1 MGARLTPLTTVL
13 TTGLLLAAWGCG
25 PARPAADAAAGETPT
40 SSSFPSAPVP
50 TLLVAD
56 PAHAVEMP
64 GPRTQRL
71 ESHDLLVY
79 SQVALTDSMVAD
91 IRAIKGVGAVERLS
105 LAQATIENRSYE
117 IAAVDPSTYRRFTPV
132 ASADVLGVWQRVAG
146 GEIAATPAAGHRL
159 AAPNGYIHLGSS
171 KDAPDLHIGAY
182 AEQIPGLDLVVNER
196 WGESLGMVMD
206 NAVLISTRINSPQSV
221 RPRIERIVGHK
232 ASVQAMDVVAIRGLD
247 PEVVQTAVLTG
258 GSIASVVGTFNYRVL
273 GGGHIAPD
281 PSWVASHISTQ
292 TMPIIG
298 PMTCNNAIF
307 PQLKAAL
314 DEIQSTPG
322 LAAKIHPSEYA
333 GCYYPRFIAGT
344 TVLSN
349 HSFGLAFD
357 INVPGNQR
365 GTPGEI
371 DRTVVSIFQKWGF
384 TWGGTWSYT
393 DPMHFEMNQ
402 VVKPA

>member
-1 MGARLTPLTTVL
+1 MGARRTALAAA
-13 TTGLLLAAWGCG
+13 LLLASSAVSACG
-25 PARPAADAAAGETPT
+25 SANPTDPGPSTGTTGSPSKPASTVA
-40 SSSFPSAPVP
+40 
-50 TLLVAD
+50 VAD
-56 PAHAVEMP
+56 PEQAVPPP
-64 GPRTQRL
+64 GPRTERL
-71 ESHDLLVY
+71 WPADMLVF
-79 SQVALTDSMVAD
+79 SQDALSDDMVKR
-91 IRAIKGVGAVERLS
+91 IRAIKGIRKVEPLS
-105 LAQATIENRSYE
+105 LAQASIENRAYTV
-117 IAAVDPSTYRRFTPV
+117 AAVDPATYRLFTP
-132 ASADVLGVWQRVAG
+132 AGSADTLAVWTRVAG
-146 GEIAATPAAGHRL
+146 GELAATPEAGHKL
-159 AAPNGYIHLGSS
+159 VDKSGYIKLGGSA
-171 KDAPDLHIGAY
+171 DAPEIHVGAF
-182 AEQIPGLDLVVNER
+182 APQIPRVDLVINNR
-196 WGESLGMVMD
+196 WAEDLGMVMN
-206 NAVLISTRINSPQSV
+206 NAVLISTDMTSPQSV
-221 RPRIERIVGHK
+221 RPTIEKIVGAR
-232 ASVQAMDVVAIRGLD
+232 ASVQALDAVARYGLD
-247 PEVVQTAVLTG
+247 TKVQQTAVLTG
-258 GSIASVVGTFNYRVL
+258 GSVASVVGTFNYRVL

-314 DEIQSTPG
+314 DEIESTRG

-365 GTPGEI
+365 GTAGEI

-402 VVKPA
+402 VVKPG

>member
-1 MGARLTPLTTVL
+1 MGARLTALTAALVL
-13 TTGLLLAAWGCG
+13 SSSLTGCG
-25 PARPAADAAAGETPT
+25 PASPVADPST
-40 SSSFPSAPVP
+40 SGAPSGSTSPSAPVSTVP
-50 TLLVAD
+50 VAD
-56 PAHAVEMP
+56 PDHSVDPP
-64 GPRTQRL
+64 GPRRERL
-71 ESHDLLVY
+71 WPADMLVF
-79 SQVALTDSMVAD
+79 SQDTLSDEMVREL
-91 IRAIKGVGAVERLS
+91 RAIKGIRKVEPLS
-105 LAQATIENRSYE
+105 LAQASIENRAYTV
-117 IAAVDPSTYRRFTPV
+117 AAVDPASYRLFTPS
-132 ASADVLGVWQRVAG
+132 ASADTLAVWTRVAG
-146 GEIAATPAAGHRL
+146 GEIAATPQAGHKL
-159 AAPNGYIHLGSS
+159 ADKKGYIKLGGSA
-171 KDAPDLHIGAY
+171 DAPEIHVGAF
-182 AEQIPGLDLVVNER
+182 APQIPMVDLVINER
-196 WGESLGMVMD
+196 WADELHMVMN
-206 NAVLISTRINSPQSV
+206 NAVLITTGINSPQSV
-221 RPRIERIVGHK
+221 RPTIEKIVGRK
-232 ASVQAMDVVAIRGLD
+232 ASVQALDVVARFGLD
-247 PEVVQTAVLTG
+247 TQVQQTAVLTG
-258 GSIASVVGTFNYRVL
+258 GSVAAVVGTFNYRVL

-281 PSWVASHISTQ
+281 PAWVASHISTQ

-307 PQLKAAL
+307 PQLRAAL

-365 GTPGEI
+365 GTVGEI

-402 VVKPA
+402 VVKPS

>member
-1 MGARLTPLTTVL
+1 M
-13 TTGLLLAAWGCG
+13 
-25 PARPAADAAAGETPT
+25 
-40 SSSFPSAPVP
+40 
-50 TLLVAD
+50 LVF
-56 PAHAVEMP
+56 
-64 GPRTQRL
+64 
-71 ESHDLLVY
+71 
-79 SQVALTDSMVAD
+79 SQDTLTDQMVQR
-91 IRAIKGVGAVERLS
+91 IRAIKGIEKVEPLS
-105 LAQATIENRSYE
+105 LAQASIENRAYTV
-117 IAAVDPSTYRRFTPV
+117 AAVDPASYRLFTPR
-132 ASADVLGVWQRVAG
+132 ASADTLAVWQRVAG
-146 GEIAATPAAGHRL
+146 GEIAATPQAGHKL
-159 AAPNGYIHLGSS
+159 QDKHGYIKLGGSS
-171 KDAPDLHIGAY
+171 DAPEIHVGAF
-182 AEQIPGLDLVVNER
+182 APQIPRVDLVFNER
-196 WGESLGMVMD
+196 WAEDLGMVMN
-206 NAVLISTRINSPQSV
+206 NAVLITTGINSPQSV
-221 RPRIERIVGHK
+221 RPTIERIVGKK
-232 ASVQAMDVVAIRGLD
+232 ASVQILGPDLD
-247 PEVVQTAVLTG
+247 ISVQQTAVLTG
-258 GSIASVVGTFNYRVL
+258 GSVATVVGTFNYTVL

-281 PSWVASHISTQ
+281 PSWVAAHISTQ

-314 DEIQSTPG
+314 DEIASRG
-322 LAAKIHPSEYA
+322 LADRIHPSEYA